1 MKKTMLKRIYSL
13 FAALLIA
20 LSLSGCS
27 YGDDLPPDGWTPST
41 TVSTESDFDIDDWR
55 RPETTKAE
63 TTKPLET
70 KTKAKTETESK
81 ASTGTDIP
89 ETESIATTS
98 AQTSMTESP
107 TTASVPETTVTKQTE
122 SETTP
127 VPAETAPPETT
138 PPPTTVT
145 ESETSE
151 TTQTSAPETKKSE
164 KSTASEST
172 SSESS
177 AAKSSEEPV
186 ESVPAVADLSGKHYV
201 LNTNTKKFH
210 YPSCDSAGR
219 ISAKNRQ
226 DYYGDRSEL
235 IASGYDPCKRC
246 NP

>member
-20 LSLSGCS
+20 MSLSGCS

-98 AQTSMTESP
+98 SQTSMTEAP
-107 TTASVPETTVTKQTE
+107 TTVSVPETTVTEQTE
-122 SETTP
+122 SETTAA
-127 VPAETAPPETT
+127 PAETAPPETT

-164 KSTASEST
+164 KSTASES
-172 SSESS
+172 S

-210 YPSCDSAGR
+210 YPNCDSAGR
-219 ISAKNRQ
+219 ISAKNKQ